1 MAFIEVNNLV
11 RNYKTVHK
19 QPGLSGAFK
28 SLVKP
33 KYKVIEAVKDISF
46 SIEKGEAV
54 GFIGPNGAGKSTT
67 VKMLTGILMPNSG
80 EITVNGLVPYKKRKL
95 HTAQI
100 GTVFGQRSQ
109 LWWDLPISD
118 TFNLLKYI
126 YKIDSTVYKKN
137 IEKFNDILGLADFS
151 NQPVRQLSLG
161 QRMRADIAAAL
172 LHNPPCLF
180 LDEPT
185 IGLDIVAKER
195 IREFIREINREQK
208 TTVLFTTHD
217 MVDLEKTCNRMIII
231 DHGSIIYDG
240 DINNIKK
247 EFGKE
252 RSLVLDFNK
261 KYKKIDIDGVT
272 VTEDLEYKKT
282 LTFKRDELKISDL
295 IGEVTKK
302 YDVADLTIKE
312 PDIDSIVRKIYENG
326 INS

>member
-11 RNYKTVHK
+11 RQYKTVHK
-19 QPGLSGAFK
+19 QSGLSGAFK

-80 EITVNGLVPYKKRKL
+80 DITVNGLIPYKKRKL

-118 TFNLLKYI
+118 TFNLLKHI
-126 YKIDSTVYKKN
+126 YKIDSKIYKEN
-137 IEKFNDILGLADFS
+137 IERFNDILGLADFS

-252 RSLVLDFNK
+252 RSLVFDFNK
-261 KYKKIDIDGVT
+261 KYNKINIDGVS
-272 VTEDLEYKKT
+272 VTEDSEYKKT
-282 LTFKRDELKISDL
+282 LTFKRDDYKISDL
-295 IGEVTKK
+295 IAEVTKK

-326 INS
+326 INK